1 MQFSPEDLQKPNP
14 QQIQKIFEWFAELL
28 MNATRETVEP
38 AMRAAAEDICGEH
51 MEIMPADTRDLMGF
65 YVSLR
70 KLLVEVHITLRLR
83 LWMEQLIDLVRYH
96 RFFLQ

>member
-1 MQFSPEDLQKPNP
+1 
-14 QQIQKIFEWFAELL
+14 

-51 MEIMPADTRDLMGF
+51 MEIVPPDTRNLMGF

-70 KLLVEVHITLRLR
+70 KLLVEVKDCFCARTLNFA
-83 LWMEQLIDLVRYH
+83 DNS
-96 RFFLQ
+96 

>member
-1 MQFSPEDLQKPNP
+1 
-14 QQIQKIFEWFAELL
+14 

-51 MEIMPADTRDLMGF
+51 MEIVPPDTRNLMGF

-70 KLLVEVHITLRLR
+70 KLLVEVRRALSPMCVVRLTR
-83 LWMEQLIDLVRYH
+83 L
-96 RFFLQ
+96 

>member
-1 MQFSPEDLQKPNP
+1 
-14 QQIQKIFEWFAELL
+14 

-51 MEIMPADTRDLMGF
+51 LEIVPPDTRNLMGF

-70 KLLVEVHITLRLR
+70 KLLVEVWACYKL
-83 LWMEQLIDLVRYH
+83 DLVYGRE
-96 RFFLQ
+96 LKSVW

>member
-1 MQFSPEDLQKPNP
+1 
-14 QQIQKIFEWFAELL
+14 

-51 MEIMPADTRDLMGF
+51 MEIVPPDTRNLMGF

-70 KLLVEVHITLRLR
+70 KLLIEVGRELNPVCVVKLTRL
-83 LWMEQLIDLVRYH
+83 
-96 RFFLQ
+96 